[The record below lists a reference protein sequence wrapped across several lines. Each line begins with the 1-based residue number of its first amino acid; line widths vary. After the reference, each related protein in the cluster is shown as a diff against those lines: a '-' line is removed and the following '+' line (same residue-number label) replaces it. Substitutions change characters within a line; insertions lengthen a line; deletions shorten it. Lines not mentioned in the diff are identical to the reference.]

1 MSNHIWNTLQV
12 SRGFPGGSDGKESAG
27 NAETQVRSL
36 GQESPLDKGKAT
48 HYSPVLAPVFLPE
61 EFHGQR
67 SPVDYSPWGRKESDT
82 TEGLTLSPFFFIGK
96 QAGIINWVY
105 FHWLFYSS
113 SYLLRISLFQCG
125 IAFVPLP
132 YWPEPVATVFV
143 CSNVCFSMKPSLIY
157 LTENESFIGLNCT

>member
-1 MSNHIWNTLQV
+1 MSNHIWKTLQV

-36 GQESPLDKGKAT
+36 GQESPLEKGKAT

-96 QAGIINWVY
+96 HYKLGLLPLAFLQ
-105 FHWLFYSS
+105 LFIFTQSISFSMWNSICSS
-113 SYLLRISLFQCG
+113 PTLIWACCYCICMLKSLFLHE
-125 IAFVPLP
+125 AFLDLS
-132 YWPEPVATVFV
+132 YRKWIF
-143 CSNVCFSMKPSLIY
+143 Y
-157 LTENESFIGLNCT
+157 RLNCT

>member
-48 HYSPVLAPVFLPE
+48 HYSPVLAPVVLPE

-67 SPVDYSPWGRKESDT
+67 NLAGYRLWSHKESDM
-82 TEGLTLSPFFFIGK
+82 TEHIKSICACGLGHSVLS
-96 QAGIINWVY
+96 N
-105 FHWLFYSS
+105 
-113 SYLLRISLFQCG
+113 SL
-125 IAFVPLP
+125 
-132 YWPEPVATVFV
+132 
-143 CSNVCFSMKPSLIY
+143 
-157 LTENESFIGLNCT
+157 